1 MKPIII
7 ILAVFFFIACNPDA
21 IRNKVPVYVVNDV
34 PCSEEWNNAV
44 CFDTLLLNSIPFKMT
59 SFCQSKIDYID
70 TTEINADTFSINKM
84 HNLEFRIRC
93 SLFNNELVITKKNF
107 KDSLAIDLIKDGFL
121 TPPFELIFN
130 EKDSSFV
137 FKTFIG
143 HADSDAGDIYV
154 LKVNKN
160 ASTQVIAVEDLVM
173 GE

>member
-1 MKPIII
+1 MKLII
-7 ILAVFFFIACNPDA
+7 ILGVLFFIACNPDA
-21 IRNKVPVYVVNDV
+21 VRNKVPVYVVNDV
-34 PCSEEWNNAV
+34 PCNEEWNNAV
-44 CFDTLLLNSIPFKMT
+44 CFDTLLANGIKFKMT
-59 SFCQSKIDYID
+59 SYCQSKIDYID

-84 HNLEFRIRC
+84 HNLELRIRC
-93 SLFNNELVITKKNF
+93 SFFNNELVITKNNF
-107 KDSLAIDLIKDGFL
+107 KDFLASDLIKDGFL
-121 TPPFELIFN
+121 TPPYEMIFN

-160 ASTQVIAVEDLVM
+160 AFTQVIAVEDLEM